1 MWGRHVGVVSGL
13 QRRRRRGGRGA
24 EIGGIISQH
33 VGGRQQLDR
42 TGDVATLDG
51 TRVESHMAFA
61 PVRHGRRDLG
71 TFVALGEGAR
81 DGRHGEKI
89 D

>member
-1 MWGRHVGVVSGL
+1 
-13 QRRRRRGGRGA
+13 
-24 EIGGIISQH
+24 
-33 VGGRQQLDR
+33 
-42 TGDVATLDG
+42 
-51 TRVESHMAFA
+51 MAFA